1 MSKDSKGLIGF
12 SKEPEKLEVKPTG
25 GGLIVFTKA
34 GGTDEVVFRRPT
46 ASNLGL
52 DKLAAIKREER
63 EQQSREDPSKKRK
76 HDFEDFEKAKETT
89 NETKAD
95 ISIKHEKVT
104 PTSTPKRVRDRDSKE
119 GYERE
124 SKSSDRKQDGNSQW
138 IGTCN

>member
-12 SKEPEKLEVKPTG
+12 AKEPEKLEVKPSG

-52 DKLAAIKREER
+52 DKLAAIKREEKG
-63 EQQSREDPSKKRK
+63 QQSREDTSKKRK
-76 HDFEDFEKAKETT
+76 HGFEDSENAKET
-89 NETKAD
+89 NELTKED
-95 ISIKHEKVT
+95 ISIKQEKVS
-104 PTSTPKRVRDRDSKE
+104 PSSTPRRVKDRDSKE
-119 GYERE
+119 GSERE

-138 IGTCN
+138 IGT